1 MTRPLFLTI
10 GWLCVGLG
18 LLGIAVPLF
27 PTTPFLLVAVW
38 AFSKSSPEMAE
49 RLRSN
54 RYAGPYIRDW
64 QDNGVIPLQAKV
76 AAVAMMAAGIAYL
89 EWGTATPQW
98 VVALVAIG
106 LAAVAAFVVT
116 RPSLPPDRQA

>member
-1 MTRPLFLTI
+1 MTRPLFLGI

-18 LLGIAVPLF
+18 VLGIIIPLF

-38 AFSKSSPEMAE
+38 AFSRSSPEMAAK
-49 RLRSN
+49 LRNN

-76 AAVAMMAAGIAYL
+76 AAIAMMAAAVAYL
-89 EWGTATPQW
+89 EWGTVTPQW
-98 VVALVAIG
+98 VIAIVAVALI
-106 LAAVAAFVVT
+106 AVGIFIVS
-116 RPSLPPDRQA
+116 RPSLPPGGRV

>member
-1 MTRPLFLTI
+1 MTRPLFLSI

-49 RLRSN
+49 KLRNN

-76 AAVAMMAAGIAYL
+76 AAVAMMTAAVAYL

-98 VVALVAIG
+98 IVAIVAVALI
-106 LAAVAAFVVT
+106 AVATFVVT
-116 RPSLPPDRQA
+116 RPSLPPDGQA

>member
-76 AAVAMMAAGIAYL
+76 AAIAMMAAAVAYL

-98 VVALVAIG
+98 VVALVAVA

-116 RPSLPPDRQA
+116 RPSLPPDGQT

>member
-38 AFSKSSPEMAE
+38 AFSRSSPEMAE

-76 AAVAMMAAGIAYL
+76 AAIAMMAAAVAYL
-89 EWGTATPQW
+89 EWGTGTPQW
-98 VVALVAIG
+98 VVGIVAVV
-106 LAAVAAFVVT
+106 LTAVAAFVVT